1 MHRIFPIVALLSGCL
16 AAGELTPFGEDYTY
30 VPSNDTAATVDTA
43 TEDTGEQQPPPPQT
57 DFSTWT
63 GARTIS
69 YDAYG
74 GCTDEIL
81 ETGDLIDTGE
91 AIYAQLSSA
100 CSACKYFYEVTLSP
114 DEICGWIS
122 VADSTYR
129 GLIVGDDWGAIYQL
143 SETDGGHFNS
153 EALSV
158 EADWDG
164 TRLQYAYEAQVYS
177 IDLEIQGTVDFPLT
191 Y

>member
-1 MHRIFPIVALLSGCL
+1 MHRILPVFALLSGCL
-16 AAGELTPFGEDYTY
+16 AAGELTPFGEDHTY
-30 VPSNDTAATVDTA
+30 VHSGDTAATVDTA
-43 TEDTGEQQPPPPQT
+43 IEDTGDPPPPPPET
-57 DFSTWT
+57 DFSVWT
-63 GARTIS
+63 GSRTIS

-81 ETGDLIDTGE
+81 ESGVRIDSGE
-91 AIYAQLSSA
+91 PIHAQLSNA

-122 VADSTYR
+122 VAERTYR
-129 GLIVGDDWGAIYQL
+129 GLIVGDDWGAIYRI
-143 SETDGGHFNS
+143 SETDGGQLNS

-164 TRLQYAYEAQVYS
+164 TRLDYAYASEIYS
-177 IDLEIQGTVDFPLT
+177 IDLDIQGTVEFPLT